1 MQCFRTLSRSRALD
15 RRYDAIAIW
24 DITGPLHSSI
34 KSASCSKMLEGCT
47 GSRESWMRTKRCR
60 YVDARRGAALEFCSI
75 MKRILI
81 ADDHETVRSGL
92 RAVLEGRAGWE
103 VVAEARD
110 GKEAVARAVE
120 KRPDVAI
127 IDYGMPFMTGVE
139 VARRIRE
146 HQLITEILIFTMHD
160 SEVLALQAF
169 RAGARAFLLKSD
181 ANKMLLAAVESLI
194 VHRPFYAG
202 SFSSELRGMATGKGD
217 PNEPLS
223 PREKTIVKLVAEGH
237 SNKGVS
243 AILNLS
249 IKTTETHR
257 AAAMRKLNINS
268 TAGLVRYAVRKQARG
283 GMRTGFEKK
292 KSTIRILIHRI
303 SGFCGINARQAD
315 QYET

>member
-1 MQCFRTLSRSRALD
+1 
-15 RRYDAIAIW
+15 
-24 DITGPLHSSI
+24 
-34 KSASCSKMLEGCT
+34 
-47 GSRESWMRTKRCR
+47 
-60 YVDARRGAALEFCSI
+60 

-110 GKEAVARAVE
+110 GNEAVAGAVE

-127 IDYGMPFMTGVE
+127 VDYGMPLMTGVE

-194 VHRPFYAG
+194 VHKPFYAG

-217 PNEPLS
+217 PNQVLS

-268 TAGLVRYAVRKQARG
+268 TAGLVRYAVRCKLVEA
-283 GMRTGFEKK
+283 
-292 KSTIRILIHRI
+292 
-303 SGFCGINARQAD
+303 
-315 QYET
+315 

>member
-1 MQCFRTLSRSRALD
+1 M
-15 RRYDAIAIW
+15 
-24 DITGPLHSSI
+24 
-34 KSASCSKMLEGCT
+34 
-47 GSRESWMRTKRCR
+47 
-60 YVDARRGAALEFCSI
+60 EFCSI

-81 ADDHETVRSGL
+81 ADDHDTVRSGL

-110 GKEAVARAVE
+110 GNEAVARAVE

-127 IDYGMPFMTGVE
+127 VDYEMPFMTGVE

-146 HQLITEILIFTMHD
+146 HQLATEILIFTMHD
-160 SEVLALQAF
+160 SELLALQAF

-194 VHRPFYAG
+194 VHKPFYAG
-202 SFSSELRGMATGKGD
+202 SFSSELKGMFLSELKGMATGKGD
-217 PNEPLS
+217 PNQVLS

-268 TAGLVRYAVRKQARG
+268 TAGLVRYAVRSKLVEA
-283 GMRTGFEKK
+283 
-292 KSTIRILIHRI
+292 
-303 SGFCGINARQAD
+303 
-315 QYET
+315 

>member
-1 MQCFRTLSRSRALD
+1 
-15 RRYDAIAIW
+15 
-24 DITGPLHSSI
+24 
-34 KSASCSKMLEGCT
+34 
-47 GSRESWMRTKRCR
+47 
-60 YVDARRGAALEFCSI
+60 

-81 ADDHETVRSGL
+81 ADDHDTVRSGL

-103 VVAEARD
+103 
-110 GKEAVARAVE
+110 AVAGAVE

-127 IDYGMPFMTGVE
+127 LDHAMPFMTGVE

-146 HQLITEILIFTMHD
+146 HQKITEILIFTMHD
-160 SEVLALQAF
+160 SDVLALQAF
-169 RAGARAFLLKSD
+169 QAGARAFLLKAD

-194 VHRPFYAG
+194 AHKPFYAG
-202 SFSSELRGMATGKGD
+202 SFTSELTGAATGKGS
-217 PNEPLS
+217 PNQVLS

-268 TAGLVRYAVRKQARG
+268 TAGLVRYAVRSKLVEA
-283 GMRTGFEKK
+283 
-292 KSTIRILIHRI
+292 
-303 SGFCGINARQAD
+303 
-315 QYET
+315 

>member
-1 MQCFRTLSRSRALD
+1 
-15 RRYDAIAIW
+15 
-24 DITGPLHSSI
+24 
-34 KSASCSKMLEGCT
+34 
-47 GSRESWMRTKRCR
+47 
-60 YVDARRGAALEFCSI
+60 

-110 GKEAVARAVE
+110 GKEAVAGAFD

-127 IDYGMPFMTGVE
+127 IDHEMPNMTGIE

-146 HQLITEILIFTMHD
+146 QQQTTEILIFTMHD

-181 ANKMLLAAVESLI
+181 ANKMLLAAVESLL
-194 VHRPFYAG
+194 VHKPFYAG
-202 SFSSELRGMATGKGD
+202 SFSNELKSMFSSEVKGVTTGRAD
-217 PNEPLS
+217 ANQLLS
-223 PREKTIVKLVAEGH
+223 PREKTIVRLVAEGH

-268 TAGLVRYAVRKQARG
+268 TAGLVRYAVRSKLVEA
-283 GMRTGFEKK
+283 
-292 KSTIRILIHRI
+292 
-303 SGFCGINARQAD
+303 
-315 QYET
+315 